1 MFILIEIL
9 QEINSIY
16 FDYTE
21 IIFFY
26 ITLPAQVAFRN
37 GYDTWTLL
45 LIILW
50 MQI

>member
-21 IIFFY
+21 IFFS
-26 ITLPAQVAFRN
+26 INPCPHK
-37 GYDTWTLL
+37 
-45 LIILW
+45 
-50 MQI
+50 